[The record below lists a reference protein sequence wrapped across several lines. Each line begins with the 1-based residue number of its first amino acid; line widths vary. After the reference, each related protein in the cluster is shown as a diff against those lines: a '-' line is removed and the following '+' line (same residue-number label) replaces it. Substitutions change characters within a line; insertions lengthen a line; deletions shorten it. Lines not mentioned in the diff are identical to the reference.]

1 MRRTLTLCL
10 GLLLLAACG
19 TTKNSKSSKKS
30 IKTPMVA
37 IDTDFGTIKIK
48 LYDETPLHRDNFLK
62 LVKEGYYDDLLF
74 HRIIPNF
81 MVQGGD
87 PNSRG
92 ATASAQLGIGG
103 PGYTIPAEFNDSLV
117 HTKGALAAA
126 RQGDQVNP
134 KKASSGS
141 QFYIVQGEAQAD
153 AMLNR
158 VEQMKGFKY
167 TEAQREAYKTMGGTP
182 HLDRDYTVF
191 GQVVEGFEVLDKIA
205 AVKRGYGDRPVEDVK
220 MKVRIIEVQ

>member
-1 MRRTLTLCL
+1 
-10 GLLLLAACG
+10 
-19 TTKNSKSSKKS
+19 
-30 IKTPMVA
+30 MVA

-153 AMLNR
+153 AMLTR

-191 GQVVEGFEVLDKIA
+191 GQVVEGFDVLDKIA
-205 AVKRGYGDRPVEDVK
+205 AVKRGYGDRPVDDVK